1 MKNAYV
7 HLTLAQKIQLQ
18 EKHCKDVLKMLHFTS
33 HVMQTF
39 ILIYVTL
46 VHYINKCFTDFFF
59 F

>member
-1 MKNAYV
+1 MKNAYI

-18 EKHCKDVLKMLHFTS
+18 EKHCEDVLKMLHFTS

-46 VHYINKCFTDFFF
+46 VLH
-59 F
+59 